1 MYRTLRVKG
10 KCAYS
15 YVEHFIN
22 VVLGGNMYALTESS
36 SRLNVT

>member
-10 KCAYS
+10 NCAYS

-22 VVLGGNMYALTESS
+22 VVVGGDMCALRE
-36 SRLNVT
+36 